1 MDKRVLDTLAYTMQE
16 TEELA
21 ELTENDQISENELFI
36 QLFSLGK
43 VLVGWDDE
51 KNKFEQ
57 IGFLMGINE
66 KVALMKKGQDSRS
79 RFRS

>member
-21 ELTENDQISENELFI
+21 ELTENNQISENELFI
-36 QLFSLGK
+36 RLFSLGK

>member
-36 QLFSLGK
+36 RLFSLGK

>member
-36 QLFSLGK
+36 RLFSLGK

-66 KVALMKKGQDSRS
+66 KVVLMKKGQDSRS

>member
-1 MDKRVLDTLAYTMQE
+1 MDKRILDTLAYAMQE

-36 QLFSLGK
+36 RLFSLGK

-66 KVALMKKGQDSRS
+66 KVALMKKGQDSLS

>member
-36 QLFSLGK
+36 RLVSLGK

-66 KVALMKKGQDSRS
+66 KVALMKKGQDSLS